1 MGSLRSMIASKDS
14 PLDLKTVPKMSQ
26 RHFIALWKTLY
37 DMFPAQPEEQETYHC
52 IASIG
57 TLLLQLGDVGKKFY
71 VEREES
77 DDSLLLAASAA
88 QTSSDI
94 ERSPD
99 RNGNPSSI
107 ASSADPDWSITVEQ
121 FLASALTGQAIV
133 DFFSKRTNLMEAMAT
148 LKNRRFNRV
157 HSLSDTPTLNG

>member
-1 MGSLRSMIASKDS
+1 ML
-14 PLDLKTVPKMSQ
+14 
-26 RHFIALWKTLY
+26 FIV
-37 DMFPAQPEEQETYHC
+37 
-52 IASIG
+52 G
-57 TLLLQLGDVGKKFY
+57 NLLTQYSFLFQ
-71 VEREES
+71 
-77 DDSLLLAASAA
+77 
-88 QTSSDI
+88 
-94 ERSPD
+94 SPD

-133 DFFSKRTNLMEAMAT
+133 DFFSKRTDLMEAMTT

>member
-1 MGSLRSMIASKDS
+1 M
-14 PLDLKTVPKMSQ
+14 
-26 RHFIALWKTLY
+26 
-37 DMFPAQPEEQETYHC
+37 
-52 IASIG
+52 
-57 TLLLQLGDVGKKFY
+57 LQLGDVGKKFY

-77 DDSLLLAASAA
+77 EDSLLLAASAA
-88 QTSSDI
+88 QTSVI
-94 ERSPD
+94 ERVYIFLIVLAIIILFIAVVSLFIRCLFQSPD

-133 DFFSKRTNLMEAMAT
+133 DFFSKPTDLIEAMAT

>member
-1 MGSLRSMIASKDS
+1 M
-14 PLDLKTVPKMSQ
+14 
-26 RHFIALWKTLY
+26 
-37 DMFPAQPEEQETYHC
+37 
-52 IASIG
+52 
-57 TLLLQLGDVGKKFY
+57 
-71 VEREES
+71 
-77 DDSLLLAASAA
+77 LLAASAA
-88 QTSSDI
+88 QTSSVI
-94 ERSPD
+94 ERVYIFLFYWQLIFFITIVCLFIRYLFQSPD

-133 DFFSKRTNLMEAMAT
+133 DFFSKRTDLMEAMAT

>member
-1 MGSLRSMIASKDS
+1 MTPCINE
-14 PLDLKTVPKMSQ
+14 
-26 RHFIALWKTLY
+26 TL
-37 DMFPAQPEEQETYHC
+37 A
-52 IASIG
+52 G

-71 VEREES
+71 VERDES
-77 DDSLLLAASAA
+77 EDSLLLAASAA
-88 QTSSDI
+88 QQASTSVI
-94 ERSPD
+94 ERVYYLLIILSIFVHFVIAVNLCLHTFQSPD

-133 DFFSKRTNLMEAMAT
+133 DFFSKRANLVESMVA